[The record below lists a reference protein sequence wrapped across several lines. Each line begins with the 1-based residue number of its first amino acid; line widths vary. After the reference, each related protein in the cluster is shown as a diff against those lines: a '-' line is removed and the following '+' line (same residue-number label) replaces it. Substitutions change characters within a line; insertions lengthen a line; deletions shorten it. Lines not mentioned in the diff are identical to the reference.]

1 MRYRNYGCIQ
11 RPSAEGRLTG
21 IIWTAGCAVLMGA
34 SDTRSAM
41 ATPIPRAAAA
51 RMRERLFMI
60 LFSIIMATSFPLSD
74 CVMLQNVTGLVLEN
88 DDRTVSQIAREILLF
103 GRFGMIFSSVVAQD
117 GLCAL

>member
-1 MRYRNYGCIQ
+1 
-11 RPSAEGRLTG
+11 
-21 IIWTAGCAVLMGA
+21 
-34 SDTRSAM
+34 
-41 ATPIPRAAAA
+41 
-51 RMRERLFMI
+51 MI

-88 DDRTVSQIAREILLF
+88 DDRTVSRIAREILLF